1 MGGAGGRDEGLGETV
16 PQVRLEGPG
25 EGPGRPEHAW
35 DDPIWGTGI
44 APAGLEE
51 RGGAQQYLEL
61 IGDRL
66 RASGVADLGRF
77 RRVTDY
83 VNMLQ
88 GFFTL
93 RDVTLLTRSG
103 AATRVTMPEL
113 RLRLD
118 DVTIVAQR
126 HAEQRPPADQGVLVE
141 KVQQRLVLM
150 TAAHIVAGDV
160 HVHAGGSLLHFVDST
175 DPRFIPMS
183 DVRVR
188 WLDDRALVGHFS
200 FALVHRTKILGV
212 ATEGLGGGAEAE
224 TRLREAQAE
233 AEAAGAAEPALAQDE
248 LA

>member
-1 MGGAGGRDEGLGETV
+1 MAGGRDEG
-16 PQVRLEGPG
+16 PG
-25 EGPGRPEHAW
+25 EGGIDVRLDAGLEGQPRVDHAW

-51 RGGAQQYLEL
+51 RGGQLEELEL

-77 RRVTDY
+77 RRLTDY

-93 RDVTLLTRSG
+93 RDVTLLDRSG

-113 RLRLD
+113 RVRLD
-118 DVTIVAQR
+118 DVAIVAQR
-126 HAEQRPPADQGVLVE
+126 HSEVQAHDEHAVVLE

-150 TAAHIVAGDV
+150 TPSHIVAGEV
-160 HVHAGGSLLHFVDST
+160 HVHAGGSLLHFVDSP

-188 WLDDRALVGHFS
+188 WLDDRSLVGHFD
-200 FALVHRTKILGV
+200 FALVHRAKILGV
-212 ATEGLGGGAEAE
+212 ATEGLGGADDAMA
-224 TRLREAQAE
+224 RRAD
-233 AEAAGAAEPALAQDE
+233 AAGDEAPAADDLEQA
-248 LA
+248 